1 MKKKGKSLHNIFHSF
16 EKKITHYLF
25 LFKKDKVKWN
35 IFFPLATIIGF
46 ICFWFT
52 ANYLH
57 DAGRI
62 SKRSIAVLP
71 FVNLSDNKD
80 NEYFADGMTDEII
93 GQISKIS
100 DIMIIS
106 RNSAFQYKN
115 TEKDISKIADELG
128 VASIFMGSINLGKE
142 NLIISGELIDS
153 RSGNSL
159 WNKTY
164 DKRIE
169 NVFDIQNDFVEMIT
183 NSLNV
188 KVSTREKKIINSKP
202 TESIKAYNLY
212 LNGRSEYFK
221 YTYQALER
229 SIVYYKQALNFDP
242 SYALAYNG
250 MTDSYSKIFLMNQD
264 PLYGE
269 LSLQSST
276 RTLLINN
283 DLPEAYS
290 SRAIIMNYL
299 GRITQSIKLNEK
311 AIELGIPSELLNLGI
326 NYWDKGDL
334 SEALK
339 HQINLKAN
347 DPYNSQ
353 YLMRLGWIYQSL
365 QAYDDFNWMI
375 TEAIDKKPNDIELN
389 WVLIHQFC
397 FERKWD
403 KARKLIERLIMLD
416 TRNNY
421 VDQLASDFFLFSRD
435 FNEALKHLQK
445 IKHMSF
451 DQKTAL
457 SFLLY
462 RKWGK
467 AWATPI
473 LEEIIAL
480 KLERIVEGEDI
491 SSLTRLNLSKAY
503 SVIGD
508 KESAIQ
514 WLEDSVNKGW
524 THYKLIEID
533 PRFDLIRQD
542 PRYRAQIESMKL
554 IISRER
560 IESGYKS

>member
-1 MKKKGKSLHNIFHSF
+1 MKKKVNFLQNFFHSC
-16 EKKITHYLF
+16 KQKTTHYFF
-25 LFKKDKVKWN
+25 LLKKDKIKWN
-35 IFFPLATIIGF
+35 IIFPVTIIVGI
-46 ICFWFT
+46 ICLWSV
-52 ANYLH
+52 ANYYH

-71 FVNLSDNKD
+71 FVNLSDNKH

-93 GQISKIS
+93 GQISKLS

-106 RNSAFQYKN
+106 RNSVFQYKD
-115 TEKDISKIADELG
+115 TEKEISKIADELG
-128 VASIFMGSINLGKE
+128 VATIFTGNINLDKE
-142 NLIISGELIDS
+142 NLIISGKLIDS

-159 WNKTY
+159 WDKTY
-164 DKRIE
+164 DE
-169 NVFDIQNDFVEMIT
+169 QLDNVFDIQNDFVEMIT
-183 NSLNV
+183 NSLNARL
-188 KVSTREKKIINSKP
+188 STREKKILNFKP

-212 LNGRSEYFK
+212 LNGRSEYYK

-242 SYALAYNG
+242 SYAFAYNG
-250 MTDSYSKIFLMNQD
+250 MTDSYSKMFLMNQD
-264 PLYGE
+264 QLYGE

-299 GRITQSIKLNEK
+299 GRISESIELNEK
-311 AIELGIPSELLNLGI
+311 AIELGIPSELLNIGI

-334 SEALK
+334 SKALK

-347 DPYNSQ
+347 DPYNSEH
-353 YLMRLGWIYQSL
+353 LMRLGWIYQSL
-365 QAYDDFNWMI
+365 EAYDDFNYMI

-389 WVLIHQFC
+389 WILIHQYC
-397 FERKWD
+397 FEGKWD
-403 KARKLIERLIMLD
+403 KARKLIERLIILD
-416 TRNNY
+416 AGNNY

-435 FNEALKHLQK
+435 FNEALKHFQK
-445 IKHMSF
+445 IKNMSF
-451 DQKTAL
+451 DQKIAL

-473 LEEIIAL
+473 LEEIITS
-480 KLERIVEGEDI
+480 KLERIAEGGDI

-514 WLEDSVNKGW
+514 WLEDSVSKGW

-533 PRFDLIRQD
+533 PRFDIIRED
-542 PRYRAQIESMKL
+542 PRYQAQIESMKL